1 MKVLLAVDG
10 SDESYDAVRAV
21 ECLAPAHP
29 LTVLYVLDLPRLAY
43 PTLGPNL
50 DKELSLS
57 IEKAMKEEGQN
68 IVNRA
73 ASLLPP
79 HHGTTEKRMVEGKP
93 AEVIL
98 AVAEDIQAD
107 MIMLGARGVGQIR
120 EHVIGSVSHRVMT
133 HASCPV
139 FVVKAPLRHLQR
151 MLIPIADADDGQAI
165 VDFLSNNPFRE
176 RPEVTVVHVVPFSE
190 PVWPVGAMIPE
201 GFRKEMMSYGKEIT
215 NAVVEKLGPLGYTA
229 RGLAVLGA
237 PAAAIAQEAS
247 ASECDLI
254 VMRSHTRPGISRFL
268 LGSVS
273 HGVVHQAGCSVL
285 MLRRSKGEC

>member
-10 SDESYDAVRAV
+10 SDQSLDAVRAV
-21 ECLAPAHP
+21 ECLSPAHP
-29 LTVLYVLDLPRLAY
+29 LTVVYVLNLPRLAY

-50 DKELSLS
+50 DKELSMTV
-57 IEKAMKEEGQN
+57 EQAMKEEGEN
-68 IVNRA
+68 LTKRA

-79 HHGTTEKRMVEGKP
+79 HHGTTETRIVEGKP
-93 AEVIL
+93 AETIL
-98 AVAEDIQAD
+98 AVADEMKAD
-107 MIMLGARGVGQIR
+107 LIVMGARGVGQLQ

-139 FVVKAPLRHLQR
+139 LVVKAPIRHLQR
-151 MLIPIADADDGQAI
+151 MLIPIADEENGQGV
-165 VDFLSNNPFRE
+165 VDFLSKNPFRE

-190 PVWPVGAMIPE
+190 PIWPVGAMIPE

-215 NAVVEKLGPLGYTA
+215 GQVVEKLGPLGYTA
-229 RGLAVLGA
+229 RGLALLGS

-254 VMRSHTRPGISRFL
+254 VMQSHARLGISRFF

-273 HGVVHQAGCSVL
+273 HGVVHHTGCSVL
-285 MLRRSKGEC
+285 LLR

>member
-10 SDESYDAVRAV
+10 SDQSLDAVRAV

-29 LTVLYVLDLPRLAY
+29 MTVLYVLNLPRLAY

-50 DKELSLS
+50 DKELSMNV
-57 IEKAMKEEGQN
+57 EEAMKEEAES
-68 IVNRA
+68 ITDRA
-73 ASLLPP
+73 VSLLPP
-79 HHGTTEKRMVEGKP
+79 HHGTTQKRIVEGRP
-93 AEVIL
+93 AETIL

-107 MIMLGARGVGQIR
+107 MIVMGARGVGQVQ

-133 HASCPV
+133 HSSCPV
-139 FVVKAPLRHLQR
+139 LVVKAPLRHLQR
-151 MLIPIADADDGQAI
+151 MLIPIAEEEDGQA
-165 VDFLSNNPFRE
+165 VVEFLSKNPFRE

-190 PVWPVGAMIPE
+190 PIWPVGAMIPE

-215 NAVVEKLGPLGYTA
+215 NQVVEKLGPLGYTA
-229 RGLAVLGA
+229 RALAVLGS
-237 PAAAIAQEAS
+237 PAAAISQEAS

-254 VMRSHTRPGISRFL
+254 LMRSHTRPGISRFL

-273 HGVVHQAGCSVL
+273 HGVLHHTGCSVL
-285 MLRRSKGEC
+285 LLR

>member
-10 SDESYDAVRAV
+10 SDHSFDAVRAV
-21 ECLAPAHP
+21 ECLSPAHP
-29 LTVLYVLDLPRLAY
+29 LTVLYVLNLPRLAY

-50 DKELSLS
+50 DKELSMTV
-57 IEKAMKEEGQN
+57 EEAMKEEGESLT
-68 IVNRA
+68 NRA

-93 AEVIL
+93 AETIL
-98 AVAEDIQAD
+98 AVADEIHAD
-107 MIMLGARGVGQIR
+107 MIVMGARGVGQLQ

-139 FVVKAPLRHLQR
+139 FVVKTPIRHLQR
-151 MLIPIADADDGQAI
+151 MLIPIADEEDGQGV
-165 VDFLSNNPFRE
+165 VDFLSKNPFRE

-190 PVWPVGAMIPE
+190 PIWPVGAMIPE
-201 GFRKEMMSYGKEIT
+201 GFRKDMMSYGKKIT
-215 NAVVEKLGPLGYTA
+215 NGVVEKLGPLGYTA
-229 RGLAVLGA
+229 RGLAVMGS
-237 PAAAIAQEAS
+237 PASAIAQEAS

-254 VMRSHTRPGISRFL
+254 LMRSHARPGISRFL

-273 HGVVHQAGCSVL
+273 HGVVHHTGCSVL
-285 MLRRSKGEC
+285 ILR